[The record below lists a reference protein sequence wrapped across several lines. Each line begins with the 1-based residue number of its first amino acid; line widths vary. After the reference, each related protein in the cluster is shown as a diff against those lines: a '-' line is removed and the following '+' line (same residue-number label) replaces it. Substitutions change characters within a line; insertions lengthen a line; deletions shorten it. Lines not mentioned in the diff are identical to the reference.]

1 MPQGVMGGIMGEAA
15 LAEYMKAK
23 SNGSAATIHLA
34 GATPGNNNAH
44 CLGTFTKSGKM
55 NAGRHVFQQRS
66 GSNSLWFAES
76 GVEDKWGNRLPGSW
90 YVGPSAMI
98 GNRQGFFKVTQ
109 NTDIPEEISATWQ
122 VYYDGALHDAPK
134 VRVLTPTQHARELQA
149 SLSGAARQV
158 AMTGRMPHGLDC
170 FSAFGFSKLTQALS
184 SSGPVAQMVNDRFTY
199 LSDDGAISL
208 WYVGAP
214 PTWLIGSTADIGG
227 RAGFMIVEDSALVPE
242 RITATWMVF
251 DNGTW
256 GAVPGFKIAAQE
268 DEMAT

>member
-1 MPQGVMGGIMGEAA
+1 MGGIMGEAA

-34 GATPGNNNAH
+34 GMTPGNNNAH
-44 CLGTFTKSGKM
+44 GLGTYTKSGKM

-76 GVEDKWGNRLPGSW
+76 GAEDKWGNRLPGSW

-109 NTDIPEEISATWQ
+109 NTDIPEEISAMWQ

-134 VRVLTPTQHARELQA
+134 VIVLTPTQHARELQA
-149 SLSGAARQV
+149 SLSGASRQV

-184 SSGPVAQMVNDRFTY
+184 SSSPVAQMVNDRFTY

-268 DEMAT
+268 NEMAT